1 MSISRSRPL
10 EILAAIKAATAKH
23 DPSYKL
29 KKRGLL
35 NAHDMKRL
43 IPSREKLIY
52 GYEDTG
58 NGFVHVSGEA
68 VKVEIP
74 VKTPR
79 PLTEEELKYTGA
91 DIAKGIANV
100 TEMIKALKG

>member
-1 MSISRSRPL
+1 MNISRTRPM
-10 EILAAIKAATAKH
+10 EILRAIKEATAKH
-23 DPSYKL
+23 DPSYRL

-52 GYEDTG
+52 GYEDKG
-58 NGFVHVSGEA
+58 NGFVHVNGEA

-74 VKTPR
+74 SKSPWL
-79 PLTEEELKYTGA
+79 LTEEELKYAGI

-100 TEMIKALKG
+100 TETIKALKG

>member
-1 MSISRSRPL
+1 MSISRSRPM
-10 EILAAIKAATAKH
+10 EILRAIKAATARN

-43 IPSREKLIY
+43 IPSREKLVFGHDDSAFGIDD
-52 GYEDTG
+52 GPIT
-58 NGFVHVSGEA
+58 
-68 VKVEIP
+68 VEIRSKSP
-74 VKTPR
+74 WL
-79 PLTEEELKYTGA
+79 LTEEELKYAGI

-100 TEMIKALKG
+100 TETIKALKG

>member
-1 MSISRSRPL
+1 MSIPRSRPM
-10 EILAAIKAATAKH
+10 EILRAIKAATAKH

-68 VKVEIP
+68 VKIEKPSYGRILSDGEYGYI
-74 VKTPR
+74 TR
-79 PLTEEELKYTGA
+79 
-91 DIAKGIANV
+91 DIIN
-100 TEMIKALKG
+100 TTDTIKHLKG